1 MIELHIHRNSYM
13 VNSFDVV
20 KRGLMNTV
28 TAWIVLNI
36 VDFYL
41 TWLAISLG
49 AREGNIV
56 MQVFNVDNVPE
67 IALWKFAF
75 VFGTLVFF
83 EAFNRP
89 KIMKPAIV
97 LGSVN
102 HGMLIVCIW
111 NAFMLQITVA
121 GIV

>member
-1 MIELHIHRNSYM
+1 
-13 VNSFDVV
+13 
-20 KRGLMNTV
+20 MNTV

-49 AREGNIV
+49 AKEANVV

-67 IALWKFAF
+67 IAFWKIAF
-75 VFGTLVFF
+75 VFGTIVFL
-83 EAFNRP
+83 EVINKP
-89 KIMKPAIV
+89 KIMRPAIV

-102 HGMLIVCIW
+102 HGMLIICIW